1 MDLRQADL
9 TMRPITGPEELE
21 IFGGLSYLLDAELA
35 GDLQAGRRQPEWMWV
50 ALRANRLLARAAWWS
65 RETEREPL
73 LLDVFDID
81 DVADDRRHAIEV
93 GALLLE
99 TALANILP
107 AGTRPPGY
115 IRFVPPNWRD
125 DETVRRTVDDR
136 IAALERVGARPLVE
150 RLRLEWRSGT
160 PLPAPS
166 RRLTFRPVSD
176 RDELVVLMTLALEN
190 TLDAHSREALKRNR
204 PEQVAAEQY
213 DREFMAYSSPRD
225 WWRIATL
232 PDGQPVGFVIPA
244 HNGYNPI
251 IAYIAVLPDQRGMG
265 YVHDILSEGTR
276 VLAAENVPR
285 IRASTDLDNVPMAN
299 AFERSGY
306 IVFQRQIDMT
316 WDSIL

>member
-1 MDLRQADL
+1 MDLRHADL
-9 TMRPITGPEELE
+9 TMRSITEPEELE
-21 IFGGLSYLLDAELA
+21 IFGGLSYLLDTELA
-35 GDLQAGRRQPEWMWV
+35 SDLQAGRRRPEWMWI
-50 ALRANRLLARAAWWS
+50 ALHADRLLARAAWWS
-65 RETEREPL
+65 RGSDSEPL

-81 DVADDRRHAIEV
+81 DVADDRRGVIEI

-99 TALANILP
+99 TALANIFP
-107 AGTRPPGY
+107 AGTLPPGY

-125 DETVRRTVDDR
+125 DETARRIVDDR

-160 PLPAPS
+160 PLPPPS
-166 RRLTFRPVSD
+166 RRVLFRPVSD
-176 RDELVVLMTLALEN
+176 RDELVALMTLTLEN
-190 TLDAHSREALKRNR
+190 TLDAHSREALKRNP

-213 DREFMAYSSPRD
+213 DGEFMAYSSPRD

-232 PDGQPVGFVIPA
+232 SDGQPVGFVIPA
-244 HNGYNPI
+244 HNAYNAI
-251 IAYIAVLPDQRGMG
+251 IAYIGVLPDQRGKG
-265 YVHDILSEGTR
+265 YIDDILSEGTR
-276 VLAAENVPR
+276 VLAENNAPR